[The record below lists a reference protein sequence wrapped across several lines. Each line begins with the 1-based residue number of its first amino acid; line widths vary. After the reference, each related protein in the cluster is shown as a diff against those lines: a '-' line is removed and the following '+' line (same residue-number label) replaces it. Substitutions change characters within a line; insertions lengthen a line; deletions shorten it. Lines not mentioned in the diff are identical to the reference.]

1 MSTEIS
7 QPPAP
12 ADPALSKEQLKKMA
26 GAQNLQL
33 DPKVQPGTQSGA
45 DNDIKPGHTKSK
57 QNLLRPDELDLKQL
71 RSVRPVSARAVPKA
85 LFTALLLSPIFL
97 VAFVFVQGIKVPK
110 NPPLVTANQ
119 SKAQAREPEDA
130 TDEMTE
136 LRRQLAQ
143 ANAQLALSQRE
154 NEQALSAALPQPAVQ
169 KESKKVVRTM
179 PTPTRVVARTVAPVP
194 LVQPLRPVP
203 TRVQPQMIVKSIP
216 APKTAEPV
224 DPNAHWKQLASAD
237 IYGSAVLEH
246 FLLQSEE
253 NTASFPKATTKA
265 EITTDETARQNTMY
279 YPNEQ
284 GTEIASSP
292 EKTYSQSVQAT
303 QQSISAPASPAKT
316 ESLST
321 VPSHSDYSSAPT
333 DIPKQGTVDLDRSVL
348 APQQND
354 FPLQPNLEL
363 EAPLLNGQPQH
374 FLKGGTA
381 ALATLATPL
390 ILQQH
395 EGKQENLTIVLS
407 EPLLAV
413 DRTEVFPVG
422 TQIIAQL
429 RSRSVDGIAKVVGV
443 FALVQK
449 GNAVEKIRLPD
460 SAIQILTLEGEPL
473 AVLDQ
478 PKEPRRR
485 RRSLLGSVARRTASS
500 TAIGSALGGNSSL
513 ISELAQEAANAAVS
527 ELEHSNDRPMS
538 REKTANVQYLAA
550 GTEVGVFV
558 TLPFSVPA
566 MTKVPKRISSQT
578 NLEPQLGFVDD
589 PSVRLSIN
597 LFRLRNGLRGQNSD
611 SDN

>member
-33 DPKVQPGTQSGA
+33 DPIQPGTQSGA

-119 SKAQAREPEDA
+119 SKAQASEPEDA

-154 NEQALSAALPQPAVQ
+154 NKQTVAALPQPVK

-179 PTPTRVVARTVAPVP
+179 PTPTRRVVARTVAPVP

-237 IYGSAVLEH
+237 IYGSAVLEN

-303 QQSISAPASPAKT
+303 QQSISAPAS
-316 ESLST
+316 
-321 VPSHSDYSSAPT
+321 
-333 DIPKQGTVDLDRSVL
+333 
-348 APQQND
+348 PQQND

-566 MTKVPKRISSQT
+566 MTKVPKLRSSQT

>member
-119 SKAQAREPEDA
+119 SKTQAREPEDA

-169 KESKKVVRTM
+169 KESKEVVRTM

-203 TRVQPQMIVKSIP
+203 TRVQPQMIVRPIP
-216 APKTAEPV
+216 APKTAGPV
-224 DPNAHWKQLASAD
+224 DPNEYWKQLASAD
-237 IYGSAVLEH
+237 IYGSAVL
-246 FLLQSEE
+246 FDSLLKEGK

-279 YPNEQ
+279 YPDEQ

-292 EKTYSQSVQAT
+292 KTTYGQSVQAT
-303 QQSISAPASPAKT
+303 QQSISAPASPT
-316 ESLST
+316 E
-321 VPSHSDYSSAPT
+321 
-333 DIPKQGTVDLDRSVL
+333 DL
-348 APQQND
+348 QQND

-395 EGKQENLTIVLS
+395 EGEQENLTIVLS
-407 EPLLAV
+407 EPLLAL

-422 TQIIAQL
+422 TQIIAQM
-429 RSRSVDGIAKVVGV
+429 RSLSVDGIAKVVGV

-449 GNAVEKIRLPD
+449 GNAVEKVGLPD
-460 SAIQILTLEGEPL
+460 SAIQILTPEGEPL

-478 PKEPRRR
+478 PKERRQQRR
-485 RRSLLGSVARRTASS
+485 RRSLLGSVARRAASS
-500 TAIGSALGGNSSL
+500 TAIGSVLGDRSSL
-513 ISELAQEAANAAVS
+513 VSGLGQEAADAAVS
-527 ELEHSNDRPMS
+527 ELERRNALPPTRDKRPTN
-538 REKTANVQYLAA
+538 ELAV
-550 GTEVGVFV
+550 GTEVGVFI
-558 TLPFSVPA
+558 TLPFSTPA
-566 MTKVPKRISSQT
+566 MKERPQRASQ
-578 NLEPQLGFVDD
+578 LKPEPDPQLRIADD
-589 PSVRLSIN
+589 PSFQHSID
-597 LFRLRNGLRGQNSD
+597 LFQLRNRLGEKN
-611 SDN
+611 